1 MPLICASFY
10 CTILISCNIFISVY
24 IYFISFRDSC
34 LSANDTWQ
42 HEECTPILSVRFPP
56 PPTHRH
62 LTRIRSVL
70 LPSFP
75 LPSSNTTEGERKCF
89 CCCSVLVMTTFLCN
103 HVCVYVESRVNTTLV
118 VYSTCTPWPGI
129 SSVDKDTPPD
139 VCDFIHPFILKREK
153 CTR

>member
-56 PPTHRH
+56 PPPPTTTS
-62 LTRIRSVL
+62 LAFAL
-70 LPSFP
+70 FFFP
-75 LPSSNTTEGERKCF
+75 FLFPPATQRMERESCF
-89 CCCSVLVMTTFLCN
+89 CCGSVLVMTTFLCN
-103 HVCVYVESRVNTTLV
+103 HVCLYVESRVNTTLV

-139 VCDFIHPFILKREK
+139 VCDFISFIHSF
-153 CTR
+153 